1 MRARSLFFTVLIVW
15 QRTVPD
21 MLRTLTRHAEGCGA
35 VCMRWHSRCPT
46 VYAPTTSLKKLIA
59 RDELLADHA
68 SDAYHR
74 EAAII

>member
-1 MRARSLFFTVLIVW
+1 MWRGMYALALSL
-15 QRTVPD
+15 
-21 MLRTLTRHAEGCGA
+21 
-35 VCMRWHSRCPT
+35 SPT

>member
-1 MRARSLFFTVLIVW
+1 MYALTLSLSHSVAFARA
-15 QRTVPD
+15 D
-21 MLRTLTRHAEGCGA
+21 
-35 VCMRWHSRCPT
+35 
-46 VYAPTTSLKKLIA
+46 APTTSLKKLIA